1 MATEV
6 LIPDAITT
14 QVSLSGALTDIDEGT
29 TSPDANWL
37 TNTETNGNTNDLIV
51 TFPTPSGT
59 LNSGVDLQTIRV
71 YIRKTGSNNN
81 NPEYTLAVLENG
93 TPITSTSLTV
103 QSTTGETDSLSWNAG
118 GLTNADGSGVQVR
131 ILQTGGGT
139 GRGANRSWIEIGAI
153 DWVADYEVAVG
164 GAAVSQAIFI

>member
-37 TNTETNGNTNDLIV
+37 TNTETNGNTNELIV

-59 LNSGVDLQTIRV
+59 LNSGNNLQTIRV
-71 YIRKTGSNNN
+71 WIRRTSAGSNS
-81 NPEYTLAVLENG
+81 PGYALSVLENG
-93 TPITSTSLTV
+93 TPVATTSLTV
-103 QSTTGETDSLSWNAG
+103 SSTTGVLGSLPWNAA
-118 GLTNADGSGVQVR
+118 GLSNADGSGVEVR
-131 ILQTGGGT
+131 ILQTDGGT

-153 DWVADYEVAVG
+153 DWVADYTVAVG

>member
-37 TNTETNGNTNDLIV
+37 TNTENNGNTNELIV

-59 LNSGVDLQTIRV
+59 LNSGADLQTIRV
-71 YIRKTGSNNN
+71 WIRKTGTN
-81 NPEYTLAVLENG
+81 NPQYALSVLENG
-93 TPITSTSLTV
+93 TPVATTNLTV
-103 QSTTGETDSLSWNAG
+103 ASTTGELDSFTWNAG
-118 GLTNADGSGVQVR
+118 NLANADGAGVEVR

-139 GRGANRSWIEIGAI
+139 GRAANRSWIEIGAI
-153 DWVADYEVAVG
+153 DWVADYTVPVG

>member
-37 TNTETNGNTNDLIV
+37 TNTETNGNTNELIV

-71 YIRKTGSNNN
+71 WIRRVSGSNS
-81 NPEYTLAVLENG
+81 PQYALSVLENG
-93 TPITSTSLTV
+93 TPVATTSLTV
-103 QSTTGETDSLSWNAG
+103 SSTTGELGSLPWNAV
-118 GLTNADGSGVQVR
+118 GLSNADGSGVEVR

-153 DWVADYEVAVG
+153 DWVADYTVPVG
-164 GAAVSQAIFI
+164 GAAVSQAIFT